1 MRFANALKSA
11 ACLSVGLIV
20 TGCAVRVR
28 PATVTYTAPE
38 VVVERPIVD
47 VRVSR
52 PIIVERRNEIIVNR
66 PVVVERKTVV
76 IEQKPVIVEKK
87 TTVVVDK
94 NHHDNGNH
102 YGNDKDKFSHPE
114 NRGDN
119 AKNDKDKDKDKK
131 GVAHSD

>member
-47 VRVSR
+47 VVVSR
-52 PIIVERRNEIIVNR
+52 PVIVERRNEVIVNR
-66 PVVVERKTVV
+66 PVVVERR
-76 IEQKPVIVEKK
+76 PVIVEKGR
-87 TTVVVDK
+87 
-94 NHHDNGNH
+94 NHFRAQIICRRSEPRAHG
-102 YGNDKDKFSHPE
+102 
-114 NRGDN
+114 
-119 AKNDKDKDKDKK
+119 KNDQAQDPGK
-131 GVAHSD
+131 

>member
-52 PIIVERRNEIIVNR
+52 PIIVEQRRDIIVNR
-66 PVVVERKTVV
+66 PVVVEKKTVV
-76 IEQKPVIVEKK
+76 VQQKPVVVEKN

-102 YGNDKDKFSHPE
+102 YGNDKFSNPAA
-114 NRGDN
+114 RGDN
-119 AKNDKDKDKDKK
+119 AKHDDKDKDKK
-131 GVAHSD
+131 GVAHTD

>member
-11 ACLSVGLIV
+11 AVVTVGLIV
-20 TGCAVRVR
+20 AGCAVRVR

-38 VVVERPIVD
+38 VVVEHPVID

-52 PIIVERRNEIIVNR
+52 PVIVERRPEIIVNR
-66 PVVVERKTVV
+66 PVVVERN
-76 IEQKPVIVEKK
+76 PVIVEKK

-102 YGNDKDKFSHPE
+102 YGNDKMSNPAA
-114 NRGDN
+114 RGDN
-119 AKNDKDKDKDKK
+119 AKHDDKDKK
-131 GVAHSD
+131 SVAHSD

>member
-52 PIIVERRNEIIVNR
+52 PVIVERRNEVIVNR
-66 PVVVERKTVV
+66 PVVVERH
-76 IEQKPVIVEKK
+76 PVIVEKK

-94 NHHDNGNH
+94 DHHDNGNH
-102 YGNDKDKFSHPE
+102 YGNDKFSNPAA
-114 NRGDN
+114 RGDN
-119 AKNDKDKDKDKK
+119 AKHDDKDKK
-131 GVAHSD
+131 VAHSD